1 VTKRS
6 LFIITPTFAGG
17 GAEHIAVSL
26 ANYYVSIN
34 YTVYVICELVE
45 GPFASQLGSS
55 VIVRETKT
63 RSLIKNIFSL
73 KKLIFEEQPEI
84 CISTVRRSNVIAGFA
99 SYFTF
104 KKHKFISLEVNTLDT
119 FYKRSFH
126 SRLLW
131 KMMMQ
136 ISYRK
141 FQKIVACS
149 EVVKTQVMK
158 LLWLNDSQITVIGNP
173 VLPQNYLSLAKEDAE
188 FWPIEFKNSH
198 DVFISLGR
206 FEEQKNYEFMIR
218 GFAELVKTKPN
229 SRLLIL
235 GNGSQERTLNK
246 TIVDLGLTEK
256 IKLLPFQRNPYA
268 YLKRADIFLM
278 SSRWEGFG
286 NVFIMASA
294 LGLPIISSN
303 APGGPKEIIN
313 DQRIG
318 TLYPVDDTEAMLDCC
333 ENLLLDD
340 YNTKDLKKF
349 RQISAEKFSIE
360 KIAKT
365 YLL

>member
-1 VTKRS
+1 MTKRS

-17 GAEHIAVSL
+17 GAENIAISL
-26 ANYYVSIN
+26 ANYYASIN

-45 GPFASQLGSS
+45 GPFFSQLDSR
-55 VIVRETKT
+55 VIVKETKS
-63 RSLIKNIFSL
+63 RSIIRNILSL
-73 KKLIFEEQPEI
+73 KKLLAEEQPEI

-99 SYFTF
+99 SYFTY

-119 FYKRSFH
+119 FFKRSFY

-131 KMMMQ
+131 KAMMK

-158 LLWLNDSQITVIGNP
+158 LLWLNNNQITVIGNP
-173 VLPQNYLSLAKEDAE
+173 VLPQDYLSLSEEDAE
-188 FWPIEFKNSH
+188 FWPNEFKNTH

-206 FEEQKNYEFMIR
+206 LEEQKNYEFMIR
-218 GFAELVKTKPN
+218 GFAELAKTKPN

-235 GNGSQERTLNK
+235 GNGSQERMLNQ
-246 TIVDLGLTEK
+246 TVSDLGLTEK
-256 IKLLPFQRNPYA
+256 IKLLPFQENPYP

-318 TLYPVDDTEAMLDCC
+318 KLYPVDDTDALLECC
-333 ENLLLDD
+333 ENLLSDD
-340 YNTKDLKKF
+340 YNKKELTKF
-349 RQISAEKFSIE
+349 RQTRAENFSIE
-360 KIAKT
+360 KIAKK
-365 YLL
+365 YLQ